1 MVQNEDDQKTK
12 IRGLFMAHL
21 KEDSAEEDIIPGV
34 FERVLFIMKID
45 KVGIDVGD
53 QIIR

>member
-21 KEDSAEEDIIPGV
+21 KEERAEEEIIPEV
-34 FERVLFIMKID
+34 FERVLFIIKID
-45 KVGIDVGD
+45 RVGIDVGD